1 MLRAQVNREG
11 IDWTEHHRRGP
22 DRYGALRITEEGFC
36 SSWSFIAADVG
47 PIKATGRVRLA
58 LSVGGMS
65 CVAPAM
71 QAVATSVASRLFH
84 PDGFA
89 NNPSN
94 PQTPLT
100 GGSYLFT
107 IAKGLQTVWGERSTA
122 QTNSDFSDSS
132 AAAGVARA

>member
-1 MLRAQVNREG
+1 MQFLE
-11 IDWTEHHRRGP
+11 
-22 DRYGALRITEEGFC
+22 
-36 SSWSFIAADVG
+36 FIAAD
-47 PIKATGRVRLA
+47 IALMKATRRVRLA
-58 LSVGGMS
+58 FSVGGMLR
-65 CVAPAM
+65 VPPTM

-89 NNPSN
+89 NNSSN

-107 IAKGLQTVWGERSTA
+107 IAKGLQTVCGERSTA